1 MAAASTGWS
10 SGDKT
15 MEVLQDSWPQI
26 ALKLG
31 VTVGGHPLDLAKTLI
46 QVGHEPL
53 APKHTKTWMGKP
65 KLSLPSVFLY
75 MGHIRRQDGFFGLY
89 RGLGPKL
96 VTMGVSS
103 VVSDQ
108 FAQHWPKS
116 KYEDKSDEELTEEEK
131 QQKAIDAVIKD
142 IMERLAIIAV
152 TQPLQVVT
160 IRAMASFVGNENEY
174 SNVLTG
180 LASIYRENGILGFWS
195 GWMPRALGEALVI
208 SISAGLAYLAK
219 SYVDKVDPSMKPYTS
234 HIAGFIA
241 SSLCYPFTVVSN
253 CAIVSRS
260 GLAAGYPPNMPFYGD
275 WVDIFRQLSR
285 ENQLKRGSSLLFR
298 YYTGPQV
305 VIDNRVVPLNPK
317 FSVRKEL

>member
-1 MAAASTGWS
+1 M
-10 SGDKT
+10 
-15 MEVLQDSWPQI
+15 
-26 ALKLG
+26 
-31 VTVGGHPLDLAKTLI
+31 TVGGHPLDLAKTLI

-116 KYEDKSDEELTEEEK
+116 KCKNSYLQIFTNFSYQIISTISHDFKNDLFSDEDKSDEELTEEEK

-180 LASIYRENGILGFWS
+180 LASIYRENGILG
-195 GWMPRALGEALVI
+195 
-208 SISAGLAYLAK
+208 K
-219 SYVDKVDPSMKPYTS
+219 SN
-234 HIAGFIA
+234 FF
-241 SSLCYPFTVVSN
+241 SSNDNDIYCNEVVTT
-253 CAIVSRS
+253 
-260 GLAAGYPPNMPFYGD
+260 
-275 WVDIFRQLSR
+275 
-285 ENQLKRGSSLLFR
+285 LF
-298 YYTGPQV
+298 
-305 VIDNRVVPLNPK
+305 
-317 FSVRKEL
+317 

>member
-1 MAAASTGWS
+1 MVKISFYDFTNFSYDW
-10 SGDKT
+10 
-15 MEVLQDSWPQI
+15 
-26 ALKLG
+26 
-31 VTVGGHPLDLAKTLI
+31 
-46 QVGHEPL
+46 
-53 APKHTKTWMGKP
+53 
-65 KLSLPSVFLY
+65 F
-75 MGHIRRQDGFFGLY
+75 
-89 RGLGPKL
+89 
-96 VTMGVSS
+96 
-103 VVSDQ
+103 SD
-108 FAQHWPKS
+108 
-116 KYEDKSDEELTEEEK
+116 EDKSDEELTEEEK

-160 IRAMASFVGNENEY
+160 IRAMASFVGNETEY

-180 LASIYRENGILGFWS
+180 LASIYRENGILGNTNLDFWRIFALIFLSGFWS

-275 WVDIFRQLSR
+275 WVDIFRSLSR